1 MMKEMTGACLYCGQ
15 TRIVQADSQERA
27 DLIATKECGACDNP
41 LKRTAKLNKNI
52 ESLCGELVREYG
64 MMPLDEEVVENIK
77 NIGALIIGGDIESAS
92 FRVADS
98 TIGMKNTKSGVSVY
112 RNKTISAKLE
122 A

>member
-1 MMKEMTGACLYCGQ
+1 MMEEMTGACLYCGQ

-41 LKRTAKLNKNI
+41 LKRTSQLNKNI
-52 ESLCGELVREYG
+52 ESLCGELAREYG